1 MECIDSMNPCR
12 RFAMKTLDAFS
23 ESEKNRVR
31 ITDVKAMQ
39 LKNQA
44 GQSLVKVETDAG
56 IYGIGEAGASGP
68 MVRAHLHNL
77 APILIGSDP
86 LEIDKLYTHMVNRMH
101 TYRSN
106 IPTVSGVDIA
116 LWDLAGKILNRPI
129 SALLSG
135 RFREEIPLYINTG
148 GPNDWF
154 DRASCQEWA
163 QQMKEHP
170 NGWKTVKFGFE
181 RLMGRGLPEGR
192 HSPGQLSQMLTA
204 TELEVIRRGYENC
217 REALGFDIDIII
229 HCHNEWDL
237 PTATGLARAVEPI
250 KPLWLEDAL
259 PVWYS
264 DSWKAL
270 KQASPVRILTGE
282 KLELAREFLPF
293 LMNNALDVIHPD
305 IVFAGGITGCRK
317 IADLAE
323 LFYTPVAT
331 HNVGSLVQNMATAHF
346 GASTRNFV
354 VSETRIS
361 QNPLIDEM
369 AEEKVKVVD
378 GKLAVPTKP
387 GLGITLIPEVLRENL
402 MDGEPYWD

>member
-1 MECIDSMNPCR
+1 
-12 RFAMKTLDAFS
+12 MKNLNILS

-31 ITDVKAMQ
+31 ITGVKAMQ

-44 GQSLVKVETDAG
+44 GQSLVKVETDVG

-77 APILIGSDP
+77 APMLIGKDP
-86 LEIDKLYTHMVNRMH
+86 LEIDKLYTLMVNRMH

-148 GPNDWF
+148 GPEDWF
-154 DRASCQEWA
+154 DRASCQDWA

-170 NGWKTVKFGFE
+170 CGWNTVKFGFE
-181 RLMGRGLPEGR
+181 RLIGRGLPQGR
-192 HSPGQLSQMLTA
+192 YSAGQLSQMLTA

-237 PTATGLARAVEPI
+237 PSAIGLAQAVESI
-250 KPLWLEDAL
+250 KPLWLEDAM

-282 KLELAREFLPF
+282 KLELPREFLPF
-293 LMNNALDVIHPD
+293 IMNEALDVIHPD
-305 IVFAGGITGCRK
+305 IVFAGGVTGCRK

-323 LFYTPVAT
+323 LFYIPVAT

-346 GASTRNFV
+346 GASVRNFV

-369 AEEKVKVVD
+369 GEDEVTVVD
-378 GKLAVPTKP
+378 GKLPVPTKP

>member
-1 MECIDSMNPCR
+1 
-12 RFAMKTLDAFS
+12 
-23 ESEKNRVR
+23 
-31 ITDVKAMQ
+31 
-39 LKNQA
+39 
-44 GQSLVKVETDAG
+44 
-56 IYGIGEAGASGP
+56 
-68 MVRAHLHNL
+68 
-77 APILIGSDP
+77 
-86 LEIDKLYTHMVNRMH
+86 MH
-101 TYRSN
+101 TYRAN

-116 LWDLAGKILNRPI
+116 LWDLAGKILNRPV
-129 SALLSG
+129 STLLSG
-135 RFREEIPLYINTG
+135 RYRDEIPLYINSG
-148 GPNDWF
+148 GPRDWF
-154 DRASCQEWA
+154 DSSSCQDWA
-163 QQMKEHP
+163 QEVKENP
-170 NGWKTVKFGFE
+170 YGWNTVKFGFE
-181 RLMGRGLPEGR
+181 RLMGQGLPER
-192 HSPGQLSQMLTA
+192 RYSAGQLSQMLTA
-204 TELEVIRRGYENC
+204 TELDLIRRGYENC

-237 PTATGLARAVEPI
+237 PTATGLAQAVAPI

-264 DSWKAL
+264 DSWQAL

-293 LMNNALDVIHPD
+293 LVNNALDVIHPD

-317 IADLAE
+317 IADISE

-346 GASTRNFV
+346 GAAARNFV
-354 VSETRIS
+354 ISETRIS

-369 AEEKVKVVD
+369 AEEKVEVVN
-378 GKLAVPTKP
+378 GKLKVPTKP

>member
-1 MECIDSMNPCR
+1 
-12 RFAMKTLDAFS
+12 MKTLDILS

-31 ITDVKAMQ
+31 ITGVKAMQ

-44 GQSLVKVETDAG
+44 GQSLVKIETDAG
-56 IYGIGEAGASGP
+56 VYGIGEAGASGP
-68 MVRAHLHNL
+68 MVRAHLRNL
-77 APILIGSDP
+77 ESILIGSDP
-86 LEIDKLYTHMVNRMH
+86 LEIDKLYTRMVSRMH

-106 IPTVSGVDIA
+106 IPTVSGIDIA

-135 RFREEIPLYINTG
+135 RFREEIPLYINSS
-148 GPNDWF
+148 GPEDWF
-154 DRASCQEWA
+154 DRTSCQEWA

-170 NGWKTVKFGFE
+170 YGWKTVKFGFE
-181 RLMGRGLPEGR
+181 RLIGRGLPER
-192 HSPGQLSQMLTA
+192 RYSAGQLSQMLTA
-204 TELEVIRRGYENC
+204 SELEIIRQGYEHC
-217 REALGFDIDIII
+217 REALGFDMDIII

-237 PTATGLARAVEPI
+237 PTATGLAQAVESI

-282 KLELAREFLPF
+282 KLELPREFLPF
-293 LMNNALDVIHPD
+293 LVNNALDVIHPD
-305 IVFAGGITGCRK
+305 IVFAGGLTSLRK
-317 IADLAE
+317 MADIAE
-323 LFYTPVAT
+323 LFYIPVAT

-346 GASTRNFV
+346 GASVRNFV

-361 QNPLIDEM
+361 QNDLIDEM

-387 GLGITLIPEVLRENL
+387 GLGITLIPEVLQKNL
-402 MDGEPYWD
+402 MDGETYWD

>member
-1 MECIDSMNPCR
+1 
-12 RFAMKTLDAFS
+12 MKSLDILS
-23 ESEKNRVR
+23 ESKKNRVR

-68 MVRAHLHNL
+68 MVRAHLRNL
-77 APILIGSDP
+77 APMLIGKDP
-86 LEIDKLYTHMVNRMH
+86 LEIDKLYTLMVNRMH

-154 DRASCQEWA
+154 DRASCQDWA

-170 NGWKTVKFGFE
+170 HGWNTVKFGFE
-181 RLMGRGLPEGR
+181 RLIGRGLPQGR
-192 HSPGQLSQMLTA
+192 YSAGQLSQMLTA

-237 PTATGLARAVEPI
+237 PTAIGLAQAVESI
-250 KPLWLEDAL
+250 KPLWLEDAM

-270 KQASPVRILTGE
+270 KQVSPVRILTGE
-282 KLELAREFLPF
+282 KLELPREFLPF
-293 LMNNALDVIHPD
+293 IMNEALDVIHPD
-305 IVFAGGITGCRK
+305 IVFAGGVTGCRK

-323 LFYTPVAT
+323 MFYIPVAT

-346 GASTRNFV
+346 GASVRNFV

-369 AEEKVKVVD
+369 GEDEVTVVD
-378 GKLAVPTKP
+378 GKLPVPTKP

>member
-1 MECIDSMNPCR
+1 
-12 RFAMKTLDAFS
+12 
-23 ESEKNRVR
+23 
-31 ITDVKAMQ
+31 
-39 LKNQA
+39 
-44 GQSLVKVETDAG
+44 
-56 IYGIGEAGASGP
+56 
-68 MVRAHLHNL
+68 
-77 APILIGSDP
+77 
-86 LEIDKLYTHMVNRMH
+86 
-101 TYRSN
+101 
-106 IPTVSGVDIA
+106 
-116 LWDLAGKILNRPI
+116 
-129 SALLSG
+129 
-135 RFREEIPLYINTG
+135 PLYINTP
-148 GPNDWF
+148 GPDDWF
-154 DRASCQEWA
+154 AHSSCQDWA

-170 NGWKTVKFGFE
+170 YGWKTVKFGFE
-181 RLMGRGLPEGR
+181 RLMGRGLPKGR
-192 HSPGQLSQMLTA
+192 YSSGQMSQTLTA

-237 PTATGLARAVEPI
+237 PTAIGLAEAVAPI

-282 KLELAREFLPF
+282 KLELSREFLPF
-293 LMNNALDVIHPD
+293 LVNNALDVIHPD
-305 IVFAGGITGCRK
+305 IVFAGGLTGLRK

-346 GASTRNFV
+346 GASARNFV

-378 GKLAVPTKP
+378 GRLAVPTKP